1 MSLQNLKSEEIGHSM
16 NIAYLSDIPTLPS
29 NIVQSLTAGTDISI
43 TGTSSNPTINY
54 IGAGGGGVASVSAG
68 TGINITGSAT
78 NPMVNNTGVLGLTAG
93 TDINITGTAQNPI
106 INYIGGAGG
115 GVATVSAGTA
125 ISITGTPTDPI
136 INYVGGVGGGVDTV
150 VAGTNIILSGTV
162 ANPQVNLSNNVEIP
176 DGGYIGIGG
185 SNIPVPIP
193 LVNCLRMYKNPT
205 RTLWSAFLTAP
216 NPPPPLVG
224 GDALNLVNES
234 KDFDALSVGNLK
246 VYNQGDNYDVV
257 NPFLHIGAVAGSQW
271 GIAYNDPNNPPETL
285 FMDTNNTV
293 PTAVNFSLYNINQI
307 NGANY
312 FIPTL
317 AQFFSKTTQPAVG
330 TPANTPV
337 PLTYDGKFV
346 SINGLDY
353 DPLTPSVV
361 KITIAG
367 TYKILTTIQL
377 DGTAGGANYSNVW
390 LNVAGN
396 PVPLSNSVMTVGNN
410 DGNIIA
416 VEWFYTFPV
425 PSYFEV
431 MFSSTTGQSYATFY
445 PPVVGQPQ
453 PETPSII
460 TSVQRIA

>member
-1 MSLQNLKSEEIGHSM
+1 MSLQNLYSKEIGHSM
-16 NIAYLSDIPTLPS
+16 DIAYLSDIPTLPS

-43 TGTSSNPTINY
+43 TGTASNPTINY
-54 IGAGGGGVASVSAG
+54 IGAGGGGVASVNAG
-68 TGINITGSAT
+68 TGISITGSAQ
-78 NPMVNNTGVLGLTAG
+78 NPMVNNIGVVALTAG
-93 TDINITGTAQNPI
+93 TDISITGTSSNPT
-106 INYIGGAGG
+106 INYIGATTG

-125 ISITGTPTDPI
+125 ISITGTPSDPI
-136 INYVGGVGGGVDTV
+136 INYVGGTGGGVDTV
-150 VAGTNIILSGTV
+150 VAGTNINLSGSV
-162 ANPQVNLSNNVEIP
+162 ANPQVNLVPNVEIP

-185 SNIPVPIP
+185 SLLPAPIP
-193 LVNCLRMYKNPT
+193 TVNCIRMYKNPA

-216 NPPPPLVG
+216 NPPPSG

-234 KDFDALSVGNLK
+234 KDFDALSVGNIK
-246 VYNQGDNYDVV
+246 IYNQGDNYDVV
-257 NPFLHIGAVAGSQW
+257 NPFLHLGAVAGSQY
-271 GIAYNDPNNPPETL
+271 GMAYNDTVNPETI
-285 FMDTNNTV
+285 FMDTNNSV

-307 NGANY
+307 NGAPY

-317 AQFFSKTTQPAVG
+317 AQFFSKTTQPTVG
-330 TPANTPV
+330 TPANTAI
-337 PLTYDGKFV
+337 PLTYDGTFLTL
-346 SINGLDY
+346 NGLAF

-367 TYKILTTIQL
+367 TYKILSTIQV
-377 DGTAGGANYSNVW
+377 DSTGGGTNPSNIW

-396 PVPLSNSVMTVGNN
+396 PVPLSNSVITVSNN
-410 DGNIIA
+410 EENIIA
-416 VEWFYTFPV
+416 VEWFYTFLT

-445 PPVVGQPQ
+445 APVVGQPQ